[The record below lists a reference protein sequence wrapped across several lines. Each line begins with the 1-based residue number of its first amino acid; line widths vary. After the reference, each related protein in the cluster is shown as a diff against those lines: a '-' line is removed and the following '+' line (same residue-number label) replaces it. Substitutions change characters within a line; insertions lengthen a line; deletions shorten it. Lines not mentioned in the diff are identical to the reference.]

1 MAQIKKQ
8 TSREMVQGE
17 DNDEHPEINF
27 QNQQNY
33 LGVFFFFFFF
43 FGVDNREKFY

>member
-33 LGVFFFFFFF
+33 LVVFFFFW
-43 FGVDNREKFY
+43 VDNREKFY